1 MNLSEEE
8 RFIISEGLIALMT
21 NVQALKT
28 ILYDVDVNEALDAY
42 NAKVKRLNDKICQ
55 GDGLI
60 QLSEKG

>member
-55 GDGLI
+55 GEGLN